1 MSPRHVHLTQLEV
14 SGCTA
19 ELYLNG
25 VPLVRLDPTLYPLT
39 NAAAEEYL
47 VGGTNELEVLVE
59 PGRHPSSTRSDT
71 RRVPFRPM
79 KAVARVLKV
88 PDGEPGTVDYGETV
102 AETVFGW
109 AQPPPDERQ
118 VPVTTSVAFTMPR
131 DRGGWPWQDASR
143 LTLDERL
150 VDEACGV
157 LDVLEDA
164 LRRGDVSAV
173 LSLVEAKLDD
183 VLRGYPAHPRASLED
198 ELRALMVYVD
208 AADDP

>member
-1 MSPRHVHLTQLEV
+1 
-14 SGCTA
+14 
-19 ELYLNG
+19 
-25 VPLVRLDPTLYPLT
+25 
-39 NAAAEEYL
+39 
-47 VGGTNELEVLVE
+47 
-59 PGRHPSSTRSDT
+59 
-71 RRVPFRPM
+71 RPM

-88 PDGEPGTVDYGETV
+88 PDGEPGTVDYGVTV

-131 DRGGWPWQDASR
+131 DRGGWPWQDA
-143 LTLDERL
+143 
-150 VDEACGV
+150 
-157 LDVLEDA
+157 

-183 VLRGYPAHPRASLED
+183 VLRGYPAHTRASLED

-208 AADDP
+208 AADDPVFPRDRKDHDFRLVGGGRLLELLDHDFTTSFALRHHERGTRQPYPLMLARLDGVLRIVR